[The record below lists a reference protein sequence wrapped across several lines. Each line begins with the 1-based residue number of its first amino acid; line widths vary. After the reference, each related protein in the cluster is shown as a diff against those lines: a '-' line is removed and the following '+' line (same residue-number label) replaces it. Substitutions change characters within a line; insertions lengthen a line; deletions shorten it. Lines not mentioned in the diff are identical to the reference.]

1 MPTPIDLNRFA
12 QIKATGQLP
21 SPRGVALAIMR
32 MTHDEKIS
40 IVELAQTIKVD
51 PAFAGRL
58 IKAANSAFFRN
69 RPIVSVQEALMVVGI
84 PAVRAMALGF
94 SLLSNYRKGACPG
107 FDYIRFWSSS
117 VIMALAMQ
125 TLATRLRMVATDELF
140 SVGLLARIG
149 ELALATI
156 YPAKYGQ
163 LLTEVTEG
171 KPGGDL
177 LEREQQ
183 TLAMT
188 HSDLGTAML
197 TDWGIPSVFTDPLR
211 YFEHPLEAPFAAGG
225 REMMIMQCLILAKCV
240 ADICLGQPDVQR
252 MLIGKAVRLAAHLGC
267 ARETFIS
274 DCNEIARQW
283 SEWSKLLQLGNVELP
298 SFEALC
304 GIESDI
310 SEYRTPPV
318 ESKPADETE
327 SREEVAPDVRALLIA
342 PDSATRERLSMALNE
357 TDIKV
362 FEYSG
367 LDGFMEHIL
376 DLQPQMLVMDVE
388 GDAPR
393 IGRLI
398 RALRA
403 SRLGRGMF
411 ILALL
416 PSGDEEYIA
425 AIGGGADDFF
435 IKTAG
440 TAVLRARLS
449 AARRVV
455 SLQQELER
463 EREELRHFAAELAI
477 SNRSLQEAALTDALT
492 GLPNRRYALERIQQ
506 EWAAS
511 HRSLRSLACM
521 VIDLD
526 GFKQINDVY
535 GHDVGD
541 MALRL
546 ASEALRRVLR
556 SQDVI
561 CRTGGDEFLVI
572 CPETSEE
579 EVLACG
585 ERLRKEIEHLT
596 VDNED
601 EALNL
606 SISVG
611 VAVRDDSM
619 TNAGDLIKKAD
630 RAVFG
635 AKRLGRNRV
644 VSESDAKNGSGDASY
659 E

>member
-1 MPTPIDLNRFA
+1 MA
-12 QIKATGQLP
+12 
-21 SPRGVALAIMR
+21 
-32 MTHDEKIS
+32 
-40 IVELAQTIKVD
+40 ELARTIKVD

-58 IKAANSAFFRN
+58 IKAANGVFSRQ

-84 PAVRAMALGF
+84 PAVRTMALGF
-94 SLLSNYRKGACPG
+94 SLLSNYRKGACQG
-107 FDYIRFWSSS
+107 FDYTRFWSSS
-117 VIMALAMQ
+117 VIMAQAMQ
-125 TLATRLRMVATDELF
+125 VLAARVRMVASDELF

-149 ELALATI
+149 ELALATV
-156 YPAKYGQ
+156 YPARYGE
-163 LLTEVTEG
+163 LLTEATEG
-171 KPGGDL
+171 SDL
-177 LEREQQ
+177 LELEQQ

-188 HSDLGTAML
+188 HSDLGTVML
-197 TDWGIPSVFTDPLR
+197 MDWGIPAVFTDPVR
-211 YFEHPLEAPFAAGG
+211 YFERPLEAPFAAEG
-225 REMMIMQCLILAKCV
+225 REMTIMQCLILAKHV
-240 ADICLGQPDVQR
+240 ADICLSKPDVQR
-252 MLIGKAVRLAAHLGC
+252 LLIGKAVRLAAHMGC
-267 ARETFIS
+267 TREAFVS
-274 DCNEIARQW
+274 DCNEIAHQW
-283 SEWSKLLQLGNVELP
+283 SEWSKLLQLGDVELP
-298 SFEALC
+298 SFEVLS
-304 GIESDI
+304 GIESGI
-310 SEYRTPPV
+310 PQHRMPPV
-318 ESKPADETE
+318 ESKPINDAEFSEETT
-327 SREEVAPDVRALLIA
+327 PDLRALLIV
-342 PDSATRERLSMALNE
+342 PDPATRERLSKALNE
-357 TDIKV
+357 AGIKV
-362 FEYSG
+362 FEYSD
-367 LDGFMEHIL
+367 LDGFMEHVL

-416 PSGDEEYIA
+416 PSGDEEYVS
-425 AIGGGADDFF
+425 AIGAGADDFF

-440 TAVLRARLS
+440 TAVLKARLS

-463 EREELRHFAAELAI
+463 EREDLRYFAAELAI

-492 GLPNRRYALERIQQ
+492 GLPNRRYALERMQQ

-511 HRSLRSLACM
+511 HRSARSLACM

-585 ERLRKEIEHLT
+585 ERLRKEIDRLT

-601 EALNL
+601 EALSL

-611 VAVRDDSM
+611 VAVRNETM
-619 TNAGDLIKKAD
+619 ANAGDLIKKAD

-644 VSESDAKNGSGDASY
+644 MSESDAQGNSEDVSLG
-659 E
+659 

>member
-12 QIKATGQLP
+12 QIKATGHLP

-32 MTHDEKIS
+32 MTHDEAIS
-40 IVELAQTIKVD
+40 MAELARTIKVD

-58 IKAANSAFFRN
+58 IKAANGVFSRQ

-84 PAVRAMALGF
+84 PAVRTMALGF
-94 SLLSNYRKGACPG
+94 SLLSNYRKGACQG
-107 FDYIRFWSSS
+107 FDYTRFWSSS
-117 VIMALAMQ
+117 VIMAQAMQ
-125 TLATRLRMVATDELF
+125 VLAARVRMVASDELF

-149 ELALATI
+149 ELALATV
-156 YPAKYGQ
+156 YPARYGE
-163 LLTEVTEG
+163 LLTEATEG
-171 KPGGDL
+171 SDL
-177 LEREQQ
+177 LELEQQ

-188 HSDLGTAML
+188 HSDLGTVML
-197 TDWGIPSVFTDPLR
+197 MDWGIPAVFTDPVR
-211 YFEHPLEAPFAAGG
+211 YFERPLEAPFAAEG
-225 REMMIMQCLILAKCV
+225 REMTIMQCLILAKHV
-240 ADICLGQPDVQR
+240 ADICLSKPDVQR
-252 MLIGKAVRLAAHLGC
+252 LLIGKAVRLAAHMGC
-267 ARETFIS
+267 TREAFVS
-274 DCNEIARQW
+274 DCNEIAHQW
-283 SEWSKLLQLGNVELP
+283 SEWSKLLQLGDVELP
-298 SFEALC
+298 SFEALSGVES
-304 GIESDI
+304 GIPQH
-310 SEYRTPPV
+310 RMPPV
-318 ESKPADETE
+318 ESKPINDAEFSEETT
-327 SREEVAPDVRALLIA
+327 PDLRALLIV
-342 PDSATRERLSMALNE
+342 PDPATRERLSKALNE
-357 TDIKV
+357 AGIKV
-362 FEYSG
+362 FEYSD
-367 LDGFMEHIL
+367 LDGFMEHVL
-376 DLQPQMLVMDVE
+376 DLQPHMLLMDVE
-388 GDAPR
+388 DGASR
-393 IGRLI
+393 IGHLI
-398 RALRA
+398 RTLRA
-403 SRLGRGMF
+403 TRLGRSMF

-425 AIGGGADDFF
+425 AIGGGFDDFLV
-435 IKTAG
+435 KTAG
-440 TAVLRARLS
+440 MKVLQVRLS

-455 SLQQELER
+455 LLQQELER

-492 GLPNRRYALERIQQ
+492 GLPNRRYALERMQQ

-511 HRSLRSLACM
+511 YRSARSLACM

-526 GFKQINDVY
+526 DFKQINDIY

-585 ERLRKEIEHLT
+585 ERLRKEIDGMTIE
-596 VDNED
+596 NND
-601 EALNL
+601 ETLNL

-611 VAVRDDSM
+611 VAVRNETMS
-619 TNAGDLIKKAD
+619 NVGDLIKKAD

-644 VSESDAKNGSGDASY
+644 VSDFDEKSDSGDDLDK
-659 E
+659 